1 MSKCAYYCPQFCGN
15 NREWQNWEACDG
27 SRNCRKLIVSP
38 PPCHLSSDERKYI
51 FSGKSNYANPHPC
64 SICLRLA
71 TCRAK
76 LNIMLLG
83 KMRTQLSTH
92 NCANSIMQ
100 KLIVFALLVP
110 FSAQWETE
118 IPSAIFS
125 SAEKQAAWNYN
136 LEIWHKFY
144 GEKYPNEKWIFK
156 EWIFW
161 ELLRI
166 NWIWFLRIRWRPFGV
181 PAPPLSPWVNNPPNP
196 EFDAA
201 PNSNSKLSLSLLNG
215 NTI

>member
-1 MSKCAYYCPQFCGN
+1 MDRYSPRFYPKPPKNLHRYICHI
-15 NREWQNWEACDG
+15 CD
-27 SRNCRKLIVSP
+27 
-38 PPCHLSSDERKYI
+38 
-51 FSGKSNYANPHPC
+51 
-64 SICLRLA
+64 
-71 TCRAK
+71 
-76 LNIMLLG
+76 IM
-83 KMRTQLSTH
+83 QLC
-92 NCANSIMQ
+92 CANSIMQ
-100 KLIVFALLVP
+100 KLIVFALLVS

-144 GEKYPNEKWIFK
+144 GEKYPNEIFK

-166 NWIWFLRIRWRPFGV
+166 NWIGFLRIRWRPFGV

-196 EFDAA
+196 EFEAA
-201 PNSNSKLSLSLLNG
+201 QNSNSNLSLSLLNG
-215 NTI
+215 NNNI